1 MGVWWL
7 DGDGL
12 EVCPPPCAPYGFPS
26 EYTLSSLRL
35 FVFRPMDSSSSS
47 KASYPL
53 GADGRTELGG
63 EPTLNPPCPG
73 GDPTVGEPYPPL
85 ADTRGDRVPLARS
98 SAATSC
104 EQNTTSVSNC
114 PYTH

>member
-1 MGVWWL
+1 MWWL

-26 EYTLSSLRL
+26 EYTRSSLLRL
-35 FVFRPMDSSSSS
+35 FVFRPIDSSSSS
-47 KASYPL
+47 SASYPL
-53 GADGRTELGG
+53 GADGRVVELGG
-63 EPTLNPPCPG
+63 EPTLNPDGPG

-98 SAATSC
+98 C
-104 EQNTTSVSNC
+104 
-114 PYTH
+114 